1 MKYLYILLIG
11 SILLF
16 EACGSKTHT
25 YYNDKNGFT
34 FSVVEQENNDVLI
47 LGKTDSIFLPWSL
60 HGQYL
65 PITFYMHDNSN
76 IIYLRQDFEM
86 LRCTL
91 NKYKIRYLKKEIRT
105 QFYPIYPELG
115 NNYWV
120 YDGGCDQ
127 SRYCFNVFRD
137 TIFVKGLEPLEWE

>member
-47 LGKTDSIFLPWSL
+47 GCESAYKKC
-60 HGQYL
+60 
-65 PITFYMHDNSN
+65 
-76 IIYLRQDFEM
+76 LRE
-86 LRCTL
+86 
-91 NKYKIRYLKKEIRT
+91 E
-105 QFYPIYPELG
+105 
-115 NNYWV
+115 
-120 YDGGCDQ
+120 
-127 SRYCFNVFRD
+127 
-137 TIFVKGLEPLEWE
+137 

>member
-47 LGKTDSIFLPWSL
+47 IGKTDSIFLP
-60 HGQYL
+60 
-65 PITFYMHDNSN
+65 
-76 IIYLRQDFEM
+76 
-86 LRCTL
+86 
-91 NKYKIRYLKKEIRT
+91 
-105 QFYPIYPELG
+105 
-115 NNYWV
+115 
-120 YDGGCDQ
+120 
-127 SRYCFNVFRD
+127 
-137 TIFVKGLEPLEWE
+137 